1 MSVNA
6 LIVYVEADRLI
17 IRWHRLIIIDCVCK
31 TSVWSGKLCVFLFIE
46 KLIIKLLFLYE
57 MCSEPQKGPLV
68 YFYLMCLIWVTFFIS
83 ELQLACVIVLVP
95 HTVTL
100 IMETASVSRG
110 WLDHTVTSACWDTGV
125 SMNMVA
131 SPASVLVI
139 VTLTQETVWL
149 GDYERFCWLFNIFK
163 GHVFLVIFILYVRLQ
178 GISESTVVILYL
190 KCKKK
195 QHFWQ
200 SSIIEIKLN

>member
-1 MSVNA
+1 MKSS
-6 LIVYVEADRLI
+6 ERT
-17 IRWHRLIIIDCVCK
+17 
-31 TSVWSGKLCVFLFIE
+31 TSIFVSDVFDLSNI
-46 KLIIKLLFLYE
+46 
-57 MCSEPQKGPLV
+57 
-68 YFYLMCLIWVTFFIS
+68 FIS

-195 QHFWQ
+195 KNFLTIFDNWNKAELNQILDLFFLKYGCVQ
-200 SSIIEIKLN
+200 KLEYIFKNMFLKVVSYVH